1 MSGSFKLVLSLVFL
15 PVAYAA
21 CSPEDMPTCSQD
33 LLTNDAIM
41 DLISERIGAD
51 VRKIKVHITIKMDG
65 CDYLVGLMDAE
76 GAFGR
81 DAIFRINRSSE
92 IVSEFG
98 GL

>member
-1 MSGSFKLVLSLVFL
+1 MNALAKMVLSLAFL
-15 PVAYAA
+15 PVASAA
-21 CSPEDMPTCSQD
+21 CSPEDIPTCSQD
-33 LLTNDAIM
+33 PLTNDAIM
-41 DLISERIGAD
+41 DLISERIGVD

-81 DAIFRINRSSE
+81 DAIFRINRSGE